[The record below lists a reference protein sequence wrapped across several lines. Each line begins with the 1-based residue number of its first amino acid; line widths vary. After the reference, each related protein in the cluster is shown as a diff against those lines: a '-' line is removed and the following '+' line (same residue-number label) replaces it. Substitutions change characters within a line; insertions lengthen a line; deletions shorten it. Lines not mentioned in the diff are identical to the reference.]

1 MDVNEAEVKSAARVL
16 EILEFLTRS
25 GAPASLA
32 DITVALG
39 LPKSSAHALLRT
51 LLLRGYVARDDA
63 ERYALVPAFRDGSWI
78 GGRDGQLAAMARPVM
93 EQLRRDLRET
103 VILGVRG
110 DGGDVRIVA
119 KLVSPEEIRYD
130 TDMHGLRPAYC
141 TAMGRVL
148 LAWWDPPAREAYF
161 ARLQPQA
168 VTPQTVTDIGRL
180 RALVAQVRVAGVAV
194 VEEEFAIGGSGAAA
208 PVFDGSG
215 RAVAALNVAATTG
228 RFPGARQRIID
239 AVLHGARRL
248 SQRLGQRDGV
258 GDAA

>member
-1 MDVNEAEVKSAARVL
+1 MDVNETEVKSAARVL

-51 LLLRGYVARDDA
+51 LLLRGYVARDAA

-93 EQLRRDLRET
+93 EQLGRDLRET
-103 VILGVRG
+103 VILGARG

-119 KLVSPEEIRYD
+119 KIVSPEEIRYD

-148 LAWWDPPAREAYF
+148 LAWWDPPACEAYF

-194 VEEEFAIGGSGAAA
+194 VEEEFALGGSGAAA

-239 AVLHGARRL
+239 AVMHGARRL